1 MTIRVATSLLPTPAY
16 RATQELQEEIRATA
30 AKTKPQSTIKKI
42 NAIMD
47 ARTNLSHNAAP
58 LLTVEALICV
68 LAR

>member
-1 MTIRVATSLLPTPAY
+1 LINR
-16 RATQELQEEIRATA
+16 ELEEEIRATA

-58 LLTVEALICV
+58 LLTVEALMCV

>member
-1 MTIRVATSLLPTPAY
+1 MMVQAGANDALINK
-16 RATQELQEEIRATA
+16 ELEAEINAVA

-47 ARTNLSHNAAP
+47 ARTNLSHNAA
-58 LLTVEALICV
+58 LLLSVEALMCV